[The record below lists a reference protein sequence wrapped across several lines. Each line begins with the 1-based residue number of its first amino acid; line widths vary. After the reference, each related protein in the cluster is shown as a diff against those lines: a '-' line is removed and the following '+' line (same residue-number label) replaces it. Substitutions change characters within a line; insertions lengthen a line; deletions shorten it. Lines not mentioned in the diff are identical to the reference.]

1 MQQLEPALHDLGGG
15 RAAVGEGDGG
25 EAHAL
30 VLDVLRVVG
39 GVGGADEVRHA
50 VVAQDPD
57 VVLDGG
63 VLRLLRD
70 EEPHVLELDLGRR
83 RTDDL
88 AAARHV
94 ADLAAGWGAGR
105 RWSGRRRSRR
115 RRLH

>member
-1 MQQLEPALHDLGGG
+1 MYLRG

-30 VLDVLRVVG
+30 VLDVLRLVG

-83 RTDDL
+83 RPDHL
-88 AAARHV
+88 AAPRHR
-94 ADLAAGWGAGR
+94 ADRPGGGPGRSAASSRG
-105 RWSGRRRSRR
+105 RRSRHSR
-115 RRLH
+115 RVLH